1 MNKITTLLTL
11 CLTLLIS
18 GCIGHIDRTHEGSV
32 QKLSEKELSKN
43 LIPGKT
49 TKRDVLLLLGRPTLP
64 EDYNV
69 KNDWVYHSKTTGKAL
84 YVIAPVNYD
93 KEVTL
98 TLKFN
103 DDKTLVSSQ
112 YRAN

>member
-1 MNKITTLLTL
+1 MNKITTFLAL

-18 GCIGHIDRTHEGSV
+18 GCIDHIDRTHEGSV
-32 QKLSEKELSKN
+32 QKFSEKELSKN

-103 DDKTLVSSQ
+103 ANKTFLNSQ
-112 YRAN
+112 YRAE